1 MLMGTR
7 FSLSL
12 PPPHMSLLGSQMWH
26 LVALLSSCIGIVLL
40 CQVEKVEEEVVL
52 QSGASTLKWIVH
64 VPCLVFNEIDS
75 KLYTNFEFCEKKTNK
90 QINK

>member
-1 MLMGTR
+1 
-7 FSLSL
+7 
-12 PPPHMSLLGSQMWH
+12 MSLLGSQMWH

-75 KLYTNFEFCEKKTNK
+75 KLYTNFEFCEKKKQTNK
-90 QINK
+90 